1 MATYKVT
8 DPKSGKT
15 LRLTGD
21 SLPTEKELSD
31 IFSKYQKPEAESK
44 PTIPGLPRQQQVEQQ
59 ISQRPDLVNQFIQ
72 KIQQPGYLGQAVRK
86 PLMPTQDILAGG
98 GGLYQRGEAA
108 IANPM
113 MNLQQ
118 EQPQQVGRSFLSGIT
133 GQRQGEFGDIIR
145 STGFGGIMNEPL
157 AKTIGFLSSMGLT
170 NMATRGKL
178 IEAATKAGE
187 LTKQH
192 LPQVMNDEWLT
203 KQATSTYGVA
213 DDVVKAVQNEYDD
226 LYKNIDDVV
235 VDETKLK
242 GIVNQ
247 LTGGVKEESQQLIDE
262 LTTEFEGKPI
272 PFTINAARR
281 IKNIIQKYI
290 PESAWIKGKKNLNM
304 TPKQEKL
311 ADAWFKTRDLV
322 KNTLKKHYPTDADYL
337 EYLDK
342 KATDTYRLAKAIKG
356 MVVDET
362 GQPHKTTQLVNTFM
376 GGATS
381 SGKRKLFMRL
391 AELDNNTRKVIS
403 DMNKF
408 KNRQAIETF
417 AKRVAGA
424 TLIGYPAY
432 HLMKKMAGRMQQ

>member
-1 MATYKVT
+1 MAKVT
-8 DPKSGKT
+8 YEDGTIITFDGEPNPKEIEEAYKSVQSSKPQVQ
-15 LRLTGD
+15 D
-21 SLPTEKELSD
+21 KSL
-31 IFSKYQKPEAESK
+31 
-44 PTIPGLPRQQQVEQQ
+44 PTIPGLPKQQQVEQQ
-59 ISQRPDLVNQFIQ
+59 ISQRPDILNQFIQ
-72 KIQQPGYLGQAVRK
+72 SIQKPGYLSKAVRN
-86 PLMPTQDILAGG
+86 PLIPTMDVMKGG

-118 EQPQQVGRSFLSGIT
+118 GQPQQVGQGFLSGIT
-133 GQRQGEFGDIIR
+133 GQRQGEFGDVIR

-157 AKTIGFLSSMGLT
+157 SKTIGFLSTMGLT
-170 NMATRGKL
+170 NIATRGKL

-203 KQATSTYGVA
+203 KQATSAYGVA

-235 VDETKLK
+235 INESKLK

-247 LTGGVKEESQQLIDE
+247 LTGGVKEESQQIIDD
-262 LTTEFEGKPI
+262 LKGEFGEGPI
-272 PFTINAARR
+272 PFNINAARR
-281 IKNIIQKYI
+281 IKNLIQKYI

-311 ADAWFKTRDLV
+311 ADAWFKTRDLI
-322 KNTLKKHYPTDADYL
+322 KDTLKKHYPTDADYL

-362 GQPHKTTQLVNTFM
+362 GQPHKTSQLVSTFT
-376 GGATS
+376 GGASS
-381 SGKRKLFMRL
+381 SGKRKLFARL
-391 AELDNNTRKVIS
+391 NELNNKTMEVIKN
-403 DMNKF
+403 MNKF
-408 KNRQAIETF
+408 KNRQTIEQF

>member
-1 MATYKVT
+1 MAKVT
-8 DPKSGKT
+8 YEDGTIINFDGDPSPKEIEEAYNSVQSSKPQVEPKS
-15 LRLTGD
+15 
-21 SLPTEKELSD
+21 
-31 IFSKYQKPEAESK
+31 
-44 PTIPGLPRQQQVEQQ
+44 TISGLPRQQEVEQE
-59 ISQRPDLVNQFIQ
+59 ISKRPNLINQFIQ

-98 GGLYQRGEAA
+98 GGVYQRGEAA
-108 IANPM
+108 IANPLM
-113 MNLQQ
+113 ALQKG
-118 EQPQQVGRSFLSGIT
+118 QPQRIGQEFLSGVI

-145 STGFGGIMNEPL
+145 TTGFGGILNEPL

-203 KQATSTYGVA
+203 KQATSAYGVA

-226 LYKNIDDVV
+226 LYKNIDDVI
-235 VDETKLK
+235 VDESKLK

-247 LTGGVKEESQQLIDE
+247 LTGGVKEESQQLINE

-304 TPKQEKL
+304 TPRQEKL

-322 KNTLKKHYPTDADYL
+322 KDTLKKHYPTDADYL

-362 GQPHKTTQLVNTFM
+362 GQPHKTTQLISTFV
-376 GGATS
+376 GGPSS
-381 SGKRKLFMRL
+381 SGKRKLFERL
-391 AELDNNTRKVIS
+391 AQLDSNTMKVIRN
-403 DMNKF
+403 MNKF